1 MVVYNGD
8 SQRVDIKGG
17 LLMKKLLAV
26 LLSIMMFAMTS
37 VVAAPA
43 DDIVDTAIGAE
54 IFTVLVQAVVAA
66 ELEDTLRSE
75 GPFTVFAPTDEA
87 FADLL
92 AELDVTAEQLLA
104 HPRLKQ
110 VLLYHVITGQVEAAD
125 VTDGLVAET
134 VLGESLTFEVGEG
147 VVINGDVN
155 VTGTDVFATNGV
167 IHIIDK
173 VLIPEAFSIEFDTVV
188 DIALS
193 DDNFSILVAALT
205 QAGLVSALQG
215 EGPFT
220 VFAPTNAAFEALLA
234 ALDLTAEELLG
245 QSELAKVLLFHVIS
259 GKVFSTDITDGL
271 AALTRNDGLTLTF
284 TLDSEGPAGLGV
296 FVNTDSEV
304 TAADIQALNGVV
316 HVIDSVLIPSNF
328 TLDEPIPQ
336 TSDDNSFIWIGLFLV
351 LGTGLVITS
360 RALAKKVT
368 A

>member
-1 MVVYNGD
+1 
-8 SQRVDIKGG
+8 
-17 LLMKKLLAV
+17 MKKLIAV

-54 IFTVLVQAVVAA
+54 IFTVLVQAVVEA
-66 ELEDTLRSE
+66 ELEGTLRGE
-75 GPFTVFAPTDEA
+75 GPFTVFAPTDDA
-87 FADLL
+87 FAALL
-92 AELDVTAEQLLA
+92 AELDVTAEQLLV

-110 VLLYHVITGQVEAAD
+110 VLLYHVIAGQVEAAD

-205 QAGLVSALQG
+205 QAGLVSELQG

-234 ALDLTAEELLG
+234 TLDLTAEELLG

-271 AALTRNDGLTLTF
+271 TAPTLNDDLTLTF
-284 TLDSEGPAGLGV
+284 TLDSEGPAALGV
-296 FVNTDSEV
+296 FVNTDTEV
-304 TAADIQALNGVV
+304 VAADIQALNGVV

-328 TLDEPIPQ
+328 TLDDPIPQ

>member
-1 MVVYNGD
+1 
-8 SQRVDIKGG
+8 
-17 LLMKKLLAV
+17 MKKLIAV

-54 IFTVLVQAVVAA
+54 IFTVLVQAVVEA
-66 ELEDTLRSE
+66 ELEGTLRGE
-75 GPFTVFAPTDEA
+75 GPFTVFAPTDDA
-87 FADLL
+87 FAALL

-110 VLLYHVITGQVEAAD
+110 VLLYHVIAGQVEAAD

-205 QAGLVSALQG
+205 QAGLVSELQG

-234 ALDLTAEELLG
+234 TLDLTAEELLG

-271 AALTRNDGLTLTF
+271 TAPTLNDDLTLTF
-284 TLDSEGPAGLGV
+284 TLDSEGPAALGV
-296 FVNTDSEV
+296 FVNTDTEV
-304 TAADIQALNGVV
+304 VAADIQALNGVV

>member
-1 MVVYNGD
+1 
-8 SQRVDIKGG
+8 
-17 LLMKKLLAV
+17 
-26 LLSIMMFAMTS
+26 
-37 VVAAPA
+37 
-43 DDIVDTAIGAE
+43 
-54 IFTVLVQAVVAA
+54 
-66 ELEDTLRSE
+66 
-75 GPFTVFAPTDEA
+75 
-87 FADLL
+87 
-92 AELDVTAEQLLA
+92 
-104 HPRLKQ
+104 
-110 VLLYHVITGQVEAAD
+110 
-125 VTDGLVAET
+125 
-134 VLGESLTFEVGEG
+134 
-147 VVINGDVN
+147 VN
-155 VTGTDVFATNGV
+155 VTTADVMATNGV

-173 VLIPEAFSIEFDTVV
+173 VLIPDAFFIEFDTVV

-220 VFAPTNAAFEALLA
+220 VFAPTL
-234 ALDLTAEELLG
+234 
-245 QSELAKVLLFHVIS
+245 
-259 GKVFSTDITDGL
+259 
-271 AALTRNDGLTLTF
+271 NDGLTLTF
-284 TLDSEGPAGLGV
+284 TLDSEGPAALGV

-360 RALAKKVT
+360 RAIAKKVT

>member
-1 MVVYNGD
+1 
-8 SQRVDIKGG
+8 
-17 LLMKKLLAV
+17 MKKLLAV